1 MDDIAQG
8 LRQALSHMQAALNL
22 FDAADYAQEAGAY
35 LDLAIHQLTHHLSQL
50 ETEIEGSL
58 VPPLPSE
65 RAK

>member
-1 MDDIAQG
+1 
-8 LRQALSHMQAALNL
+8 MQAALNL